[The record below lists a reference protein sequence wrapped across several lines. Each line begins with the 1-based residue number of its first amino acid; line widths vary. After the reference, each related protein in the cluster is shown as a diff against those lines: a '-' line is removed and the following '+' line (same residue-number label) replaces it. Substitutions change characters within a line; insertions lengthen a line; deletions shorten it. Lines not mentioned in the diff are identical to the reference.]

1 MFVIYRLFSNTHFDT
16 LIHIFCIGINM
27 SMNYPRIL
35 HCLYGLSIF
44 GIGYSLTNFYTNHI
58 NKYNAVSSILFSID
72 YHTPFIPPTI
82 LFYALSMVWFIGA
95 FFIIP
100 IQELPRLTHKI
111 ILAVLIACLA
121 FYYFPLQFYFARNE
135 FNYLIDW
142 QPFYAILN
150 AIDKPFNQSPSLHIV
165 FSILI
170 SYVLKNKLSTYPII
184 WQILF
189 YALSFLIAIST
200 LFTWQH
206 HWIDVMTGVICSLF
220 VIVIE
225 DQLNKAYHQKI
236 VQSIIKYF
244 AIAVVGFLILATV
257 PTLLNLSHIIV
268 AITKFIAYYW
278 LFSFLLLSFLYINQ
292 NNIRHK
298 TLSLF
303 FNKNKKGQLSY
314 LSYLLFIPL
323 IGLYYIMLKL
333 ALRYQF
339 WQQQT
344 TPIGFSDYQNI
355 EIIAMGKPSK
365 QILTNIAKNY
375 DKILYIDMSVELSAP
390 SFYDNTDYLYCPML
404 DLMVF
409 DKTQYDRIV
418 TYIIYIKKIMAQ
430 NRNKRL
436 LIICQCIM
444 GRSRSVAMMGCI
456 LAYFNAYTMDNILSI
471 LNTHCPNHL
480 ATPYL
485 DKSVIHRLANKG
497 QDKG

>member
-1 MFVIYRLFSNTHFDT
+1 MFIIYRLFRDTHFDT

-27 SMNYPRIL
+27 SINYPRIL
-35 HCLYGLSIF
+35 HCIYGLSIF
-44 GIGYSLTNFYTNHI
+44 GIGYSLTNSYANHI
-58 NKYNAVSSILFSID
+58 NKYNAISSILFLLD
-72 YHTPFIPPTI
+72 YHIPFIAPTI
-82 LFYALSMVWFIGA
+82 LFYSLSMVWFVGV

-100 IQELPRLTHKI
+100 IQDLSRLTNKI
-111 ILAVLIACLA
+111 ILAILISGIV
-121 FYYFPLQFYFARNE
+121 FYYFPLQFSFKRESFEYFSLN
-135 FNYLIDW
+135 W
-142 QPFYAILN
+142 QSFYAILN

-165 FSILI
+165 FAILI
-170 SYVLKNKLSTYPII
+170 AYSLKNKLSQYALL

-189 YALSFLIAIST
+189 YILSFLIAIST

-206 HWIDVMTGVICSLF
+206 HLIDIVTGIICALI

-225 DQLNKAYHQKI
+225 HQLNKAYHQKI
-236 VQSIIKYF
+236 IQSIIKYLTI
-244 AIAVVGFLILATV
+244 AIVGFLVLATV

-278 LFSFLLLSFLYINQ
+278 LFSFLLLSFLYLNQ
-292 NNIRHK
+292 NKIRHK
-298 TLSLF
+298 TLKVF
-303 FNKNKKGQLSY
+303 FYKNKNGQLSF
-314 LSYLLFIPL
+314 LSHLLFMPL
-323 IGLYYIMLKL
+323 IVIYQIMLKL
-333 ALRYQF
+333 ALKYQF

-404 DLMVF
+404 DLMPL
-409 DKTQYDRIV
+409 DNTQYDRIL
-418 TYIIYIKKIMAQ
+418 TYMTHIQQLIEQ
-430 NRNKRL
+430 NTNQRL
-436 LIICQCIM
+436 LIVCQCVM

-456 LAYFNAYTMDNILSI
+456 LGYFNHWSFDKVISI
-471 LNTHCPNHL
+471 LNYHCPNHL

-485 DKSVIHRLANKG
+485 DKGVIHRLANKG
-497 QDKG
+497 